1 MPPKRYY
8 RRRDGDGGVS
18 YFQVFPTVRSCTYIF
33 FLNPLP
39 FTIGNKL
46 FLFGVPHTCQCSC
59 RVYTHTHTHTHPR
72 NPRGSEKCTWKLLR
86 EEEKKRKKGKK
97 KKEILFLLEGRRGRG
112 GLLNWVTLW
121 PPAYSSLLNQEIHW
135 FTCVL
140 FLPCVCVC
148 ERIPYYSPLPGI
160 FLLFFF
166 FFFLFLI
173 SSFREKENKS
183 FNARH

>member
-1 MPPKRYY
+1 MHVHLLPKSPSFYDRKQTFSFWGPTHMPM
-8 RRRDGDGGVS
+8 
-18 YFQVFPTVRSCTYIF
+18 
-33 FLNPLP
+33 L
-39 FTIGNKL
+39 
-46 FLFGVPHTCQCSC
+46 VPS
-59 RVYTHTHTHTHPR
+59 VYTHTHTHPR

-97 KKEILFLLEGRRGRG
+97 KKEILFLLEGRRRRG

-166 FFFLFLI
+166 FSLSYFFVP
-173 SSFREKENKS
+173 RKRK
-183 FNARH
+183 